1 MSFKI
6 LVDADSMMPAMRA
19 IILRR
24 AVKAN
29 IETVF
34 ASDRLLKD
42 VEETIKDHTVQLRAP
57 LRQVL
62 DRSEIRKVR
71 SSIRM
76 ALVPQGKDSADDY
89 IISLADE
96 NSLVISHDIPLLA
109 RAIEKGAA
117 AIDDRGNVYTKEN
130 IRTRLSERDVNGIL
144 REMQL
149 FDEKTK
155 RFDARTVEKFANAFD
170 SMITSLSV
178 QK

>member
-24 AVKAN
+24 AVKGN

-42 VEETIKDHTVQLRAP
+42 VEEAIKTHTVQLRAP

-62 DRSEIRKVR
+62 DRSET
-71 SSIRM
+71 
-76 ALVPQGKDSADDY
+76 
-89 IISLADE
+89 
-96 NSLVISHDIPLLA
+96 

-144 REMQL
+144 REMQV

-170 SMITSLSV
+170 SMIASLSV